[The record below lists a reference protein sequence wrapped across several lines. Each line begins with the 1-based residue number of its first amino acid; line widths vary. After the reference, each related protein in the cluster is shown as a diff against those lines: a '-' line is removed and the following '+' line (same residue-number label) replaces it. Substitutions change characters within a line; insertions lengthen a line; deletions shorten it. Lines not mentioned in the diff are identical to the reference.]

1 MTERDVAG
9 TLVVSATRAEA
20 NYVPPGT
27 RLLITGIGKV
37 RAATV
42 LTRELVAAQTGA
54 AEPVTEV
61 INIGTAGALHDHH
74 SGLFVPSTVIE
85 HDISSDA
92 LRAMGYD
99 IVDTHQFDGD
109 GSVLATGDTFIAD
122 PVARAELSRRADLVD
137 MEGAAIAYVC
147 ASFGVDLT
155 VVKAVSDGA
164 DEQATD
170 WPSLVD
176 AAALDLGRW
185 LAAR

>member
-1 MTERDVAG
+1 M
-9 TLVVSATRAEA
+9 VSATRAEA
-20 NYVPPGT
+20 GHVPPGT

-42 LTRELVAAQTGA
+42 LTRELAAAQSGA
-54 AEPVTEV
+54 APPVSEV

-85 HDISSDA
+85 HDISSEA

-99 IVDTHQFDGD
+99 IVDTHSFDGD

-122 PVARAELSRRADLVD
+122 PAVRAELSRRADLVD
-137 MEGAAIAYVC
+137 MEGAAIAHVC
-147 ASFGVDLT
+147 ATFNVELT
-155 VVKAVSDGA
+155 LVKVVSDGA
-164 DEQATD
+164 DEQAMD
-170 WPSLVD
+170 WPSLID